1 MYSLEPATYNT
12 LVAQARGATRRSRSD
27 YALLVLVLGALLIA
41 LWPARPTYAEEE
53 NWFGVNK
60 VLHFIVGFGAGA
72 GSSLVLGVAL
82 PNLPKGTRFWLA
94 SAMGSV
100 PGVLKELDDQL
111 HPPNYFSIAD
121 LTYNVL
127 GSLVGAGFVLLIS
140 G

>member
-1 MYSLEPATYNT
+1 
-12 LVAQARGATRRSRSD
+12 VIHAREAARRSGS
-27 YALLVLVLGALLIA
+27 ASVLLVLTLSVLLIA
-41 LWPARPTYAEEE
+41 LWPARLTYAEEE

-72 GSSLVLGVAL
+72 GSSLVLGVAF
-82 PNLPKGTRFWLA
+82 PNLSQGTRFWLA

-111 HPPNYFSIAD
+111 HPPNYFSVAD

-127 GSLVGAGFVLLIS
+127 GSLIGAGFVFLIS